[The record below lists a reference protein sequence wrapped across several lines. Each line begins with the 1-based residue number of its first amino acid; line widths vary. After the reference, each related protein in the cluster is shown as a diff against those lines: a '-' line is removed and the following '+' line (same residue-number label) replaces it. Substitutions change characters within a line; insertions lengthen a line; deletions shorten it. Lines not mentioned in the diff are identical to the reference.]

1 MCGAA
6 SRCGRSASDRPS
18 SGYTADVF
26 TGIPGLADATVSATC
41 RPARTRTRAHLRSRR
56 PRVVTHTTRQP
67 VHAVDTGRRV
77 WLGFALLVVTGAV
90 VAELA
95 ALFPVEVD
103 DRPDSD
109 QQAAAPPGDVVGG
122 EGVAAQP
129 PDVAL
134 PDESLES
141 AVENLG
147 VRSVRR

>member
-77 WLGFALLVVTGAV
+77 LGFALLVVTGAV

-122 EGVAAQP
+122 EVVAAQP